1 MQKEPTIKTLIWSIS
16 LIAGIIVSLNFD
28 IIWVWILVP
37 IAIIA
42 YYKLET
48 YELRR
53 SNVKK
58 VKETMNRLC
67 ASVSYLERLLDIKLR
82 SHISLLGDDEKLRIE
97 YQYNMESYD
106 DLLISLS
113 PGQGCMGL
121 TWNEAIAGISFDGTF
136 CDLTIKPKAGGPKW
150 SIPQKEQDKVY
161 KKLKWIY
168 TVTIYVKEQDA
179 IILYALFTI
188 DGSSPLPINED
199 LSTHEFRLVWTF
211 AKTLAFIISRMLY
224 SMKKIQNSVVVD
236 N

>member
-67 ASVSYLERLLDIKLR
+67 ASVSYLERLLDIKL
-82 SHISLLGDDEKLRIE
+82 
-97 YQYNMESYD
+97 N
-106 DLLISLS
+106 LIYR
-113 PGQGCMGL
+113 C
-121 TWNEAIAGISFDGTF
+121 
-136 CDLTIKPKAGGPKW
+136 
-150 SIPQKEQDKVY
+150 
-161 KKLKWIY
+161 
-168 TVTIYVKEQDA
+168 
-179 IILYALFTI
+179 
-188 DGSSPLPINED
+188 
-199 LSTHEFRLVWTF
+199 
-211 AKTLAFIISRMLY
+211 
-224 SMKKIQNSVVVD
+224 
-236 N
+236 